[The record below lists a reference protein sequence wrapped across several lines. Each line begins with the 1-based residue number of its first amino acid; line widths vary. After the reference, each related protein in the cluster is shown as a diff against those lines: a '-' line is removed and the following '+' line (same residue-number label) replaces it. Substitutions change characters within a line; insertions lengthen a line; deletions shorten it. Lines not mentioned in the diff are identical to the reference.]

1 MDGLYIIC
9 SALIG
14 AAATITS
21 VLISRK
27 HKKDKQ
33 KTLNPILSETQNNE
47 NIYTALDF
55 IMKEMNADRAYILQ
69 FHNGGYYMSGRSQ
82 QKFSCTHEMV
92 EKGIS
97 RECDFSKNHIVSNF
111 HTYINGLITDGKFA
125 YLDAENV
132 PDHSF
137 SLMMENKGIQSIYNI
152 PIKTLNNTVIGI
164 LGVDYI
170 KNCASKDS
178 IGFCSIEQKE
188 NFNEETDEFM
198 KRQARVIAGY
208 LI

>member
-21 VLISRK
+21 VIISRK
-27 HKKDKQ
+27 HKRDKE
-33 KTLNPILSETQNNE
+33 KTINPILSETQNNE

-55 IMKEMNADRAYILQ
+55 VMQEMNADRAYILQ

-92 EKGIS
+92 AKGIS
-97 RECDFSKNHIVSNF
+97 RECEFSKNHIVSNF
-111 HTYINGLITDGKFA
+111 HQYINELITNEKFA
-125 YLDAENV
+125 YLDSEEV
-132 PDHSF
+132 PDHTF
-137 SLMMENKGIQSIYNI
+137 AMMMENKGIKSIYNI

-178 IGFCSIEQKE
+178 IGFCAIDQKD
-188 NFNEETDEFM
+188 NFNEETDCFM
-198 KRQARVIAGY
+198 RRQARIIAGY
-208 LI
+208 LM

>member
-21 VLISRK
+21 VIISK
-27 HKKDKQ
+27 NHKKNKA
-33 KTLNPILSETQNNE
+33 KLINPILTETQNNE
-47 NIYTALDF
+47 NIYTALEYV
-55 IMKEMNADRAYILQ
+55 MKEMKADRAYILQ

-82 QKFSCTHEMV
+82 QKFSCTHEIV

-97 RECDFSKNHIVSNF
+97 RECELSKNHIVSNF
-111 HTYINGLITDGKFA
+111 HSYINQLTADEKFA
-125 YLDAENV
+125 YLDMEEV
-132 PDHSF
+132 TDHSF
-137 SLMMENKGIQSIYNI
+137 KILMDNKGINSIYNI

-170 KNCASKDS
+170 KNCASKNS
-178 IGFCSIEQKE
+178 IGFCSIQQKE
-188 NFNEETDEFM
+188 DFNEETDVFM
-198 KRQARVIAGY
+198 KRQARIISGY